1 MPADPISTYLQAI
14 TKNLARGNATE
25 HTHRPAL
32 KALLESFDAQI
43 TATNEPQ
50 HIVDVGAPDFIVERG
65 KTPLGY
71 VETKEVGENLDK
83 IEKSEQMQRYRAALP
98 NLLLTDYLEFRWYV
112 DGERRA
118 IAHLGEWRGKKIS
131 GGDADA
137 ATALLQQ
144 FIAHAAPSIAKP
156 KDLAERIAALA
167 QLMRGVIEKSFAHES
182 ERGNL
187 HEWLTAFQETLIP
200 DLTPAQFADMFAQ
213 TIAYGMFAA
222 RANDPTPADFS
233 RMEAAFV
240 LPKTN
245 PFLRKLFHEIAG
257 PDLDPRVAWIADDL
271 ANLLARADM
280 ERVLKDFGKRTRRE
294 DPVVHFYETFLAA
307 YDARLRKAR
316 GVYYTPEP
324 VVSYIVRSVD
334 HLLRKEFGKANGL
347 ADPSVLLLDPAVGTA
362 TFLYFVIQQ
371 IHETLTAQGQ
381 QGAWASYVAKNL
393 LPRLFGFEILMA
405 PYTVAHLKLGVELK
419 ELGYD
424 FASEERLGIYLTN
437 SLEQIGKE
445 SQLHFAR
452 FINEESEK
460 AQDIKR
466 NQPIMIVLGNPPYAN
481 FGMMNKGEWIGN
493 LLDDYKRGL
502 NEKKLNLDDDFI
514 KFLRFGQ
521 WRIERSGAGILAF
534 ITNNTYID
542 GITHRRMRQSL
553 LETFDDI
560 YILDLHGSSKKK
572 EKCPDGSK
580 DENVFDIQQ
589 GVAIALFVRE
599 PRRGVFK
606 NAPTARVHHAELW
619 GARETK
625 YAALAESD
633 IATTR
638 WTAIEPKPEQFF
650 FVPKNFDGESEYAT
664 ALSLK
669 DIFPI
674 NQNGL
679 KTDRDD
685 LFLDF
690 DNTILEERIET
701 FLSKEGLEPA
711 FRERYRVENSSS
723 YDLLSRRSKA
733 SFDKNNICRLLYR
746 PFDVRWIYYDV
757 GLTSRPAL
765 ETTRHMLA
773 GQNVGLVTTRQVTGD
788 DFCHVLCARFP
799 IEMKTCSHDRGTN
812 LFPLYLY
819 DAPAANQP
827 ALNLGARRVNFAPAF
842 IAEMETRLGLK
853 FAAEGRGVFKNAPTN
868 APTPNAFTPEDL
880 FHYIYAVLHAPTYRQ
895 RYAEFLKIDFPRVP
909 LTRDV
914 KLFRALS
921 AFGAELVALHLLEF
935 PYPPLSVTGEGKG
948 GGITR
953 FPVAG
958 SNEVEKIVY
967 AEEWRDASGKMQ
979 RGCVFVNK
987 TQYFA
992 DIAPDVWHF
1001 HIGGYQVLDKWLKD
1015 RKGRALS
1022 YDDITHYQ
1030 KIVVALK
1037 ETLRVMNAIDAAIP
1051 KWPLE

>member
-1 MPADPISTYLQAI
+1 SFSIYLQAI

-32 KALLESFDAQI
+32 KALLESLDAGI

-83 IEKSEQMQRYRAALP
+83 IEKSEQLKRYRAALP

-112 DGERRA
+112 DGERRDVVR
-118 IAHLGEWRGKKIS
+118 LGEWNGKKITVIAS
-131 GGDADA
+131 REA
-137 ATALLQQ
+137 AKQSPHCELGIASAQRSRLAMTEGVTTPVAALLQQ
-144 FIAHAAPSIAKP
+144 FIAHTAPSISKP

-167 QLMRGVIEKSFAHES
+167 QLMRDVIEKTFARES

-187 HEWLTAFQETLIP
+187 HEWFAAFQETLIP

-222 RANDPTPADFS
+222 RANDPTPKDFS

-307 YDARLRKAR
+307 YDSKLRKAR

-334 HLLRKEFGKANGL
+334 TLLRKEFGKANGL

-381 QGAWASYVAKNL
+381 HGAWAKYVAEKL

-437 SLEQIGKE
+437 TLEQAAKKSERLLAKFISDE
-445 SQLHFAR
+445 SDA
-452 FINEESEK
+452 
-460 AQDIKR
+460 AAAVKR
-466 NQPIMIVLGNPPYAN
+466 DQPIMVVIGNPPYAN
-481 FGMMNKGEWIGN
+481 FGMMNKGEWIEE
-493 LLDDYKRGL
+493 LLKDYKQGL
-502 NEKKLNLDDDFI
+502 REKKLNLDEDSI
-514 KFLRFGQ
+514 KFIRFGQ

-580 DENVFDIQQ
+580 DENV
-589 GVAIALFVRE
+589 
-599 PRRGVFK
+599 
-606 NAPTARVHHAELW
+606 
-619 GARETK
+619 
-625 YAALAESD
+625 
-633 IATTR
+633 
-638 WTAIEPKPEQFF
+638 
-650 FVPKNFDGESEYAT
+650 
-664 ALSLK
+664 
-669 DIFPI
+669 
-674 NQNGL
+674 
-679 KTDRDD
+679 
-685 LFLDF
+685 
-690 DNTILEERIET
+690 
-701 FLSKEGLEPA
+701 
-711 FRERYRVENSSS
+711 
-723 YDLLSRRSKA
+723 
-733 SFDKNNICRLLYR
+733 
-746 PFDVRWIYYDV
+746 
-757 GLTSRPAL
+757 
-765 ETTRHMLA
+765 
-773 GQNVGLVTTRQVTGD
+773 
-788 DFCHVLCARFP
+788 
-799 IEMKTCSHDRGTN
+799 
-812 LFPLYLY
+812 
-819 DAPAANQP
+819 
-827 ALNLGARRVNFAPAF
+827 
-842 IAEMETRLGLK
+842 
-853 FAAEGRGVFKNAPTN
+853 
-868 APTPNAFTPEDL
+868 
-880 FHYIYAVLHAPTYRQ
+880 
-895 RYAEFLKIDFPRVP
+895 
-909 LTRDV
+909 
-914 KLFRALS
+914 
-921 AFGAELVALHLLEF
+921 
-935 PYPPLSVTGEGKG
+935 
-948 GGITR
+948 
-953 FPVAG
+953 
-958 SNEVEKIVY
+958 
-967 AEEWRDASGKMQ
+967 
-979 RGCVFVNK
+979 
-987 TQYFA
+987 
-992 DIAPDVWHF
+992 
-1001 HIGGYQVLDKWLKD
+1001 
-1015 RKGRALS
+1015 
-1022 YDDITHYQ
+1022 
-1030 KIVVALK
+1030 
-1037 ETLRVMNAIDAAIP
+1037 
-1051 KWPLE
+1051 